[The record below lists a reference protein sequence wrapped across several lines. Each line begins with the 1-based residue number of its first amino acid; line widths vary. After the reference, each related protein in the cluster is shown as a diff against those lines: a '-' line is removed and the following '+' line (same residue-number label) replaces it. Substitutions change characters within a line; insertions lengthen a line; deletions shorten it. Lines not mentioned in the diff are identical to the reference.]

1 MEDPQMLVLSRKA
14 RQSIVINGE
23 ITVTILSIRGD
34 VIRLGIEAP
43 KEVPVHRSELFDRL
57 EQSGVACTAAA

>member
-1 MEDPQMLVLSRKA
+1 MLVLSRKA

-23 ITVTILSIRGD
+23 ITVTILSIRGE

-57 EQSGVACTAAA
+57 EQSGVECTAAA